1 MRAMARRLA
10 RLEDRSARRAKDDL
24 HNMTDAEL
32 IAEYRKCMEAVGFEW
47 SSYVADPV
55 AAIREWQRRAGD
67 DPEVQALFEELL
79 ANEPQLNLGAFV
91 ADAQS
96 RSGD

>member
-1 MRAMARRLA
+1 MKQIARRLE
-10 RLEDRSARRAKDDL
+10 RLEDRRAQRASDDL

-79 ANEPQLNLGAFV
+79 ANESQLNLGAFV
-91 ADAQS
+91 AAAQT
-96 RSGD
+96 R